1 MILIHSVTLVWG
13 VSGTNQIVL
22 KYVMAGREKNSN
34 HKHLLA
40 GHSLI
45 KKKRKKYP
53 THTTNEADF
62 RGKKVYLQA
71 PKFGNLP
78 LQDY

>member
-1 MILIHSVTLVWG
+1 
-13 VSGTNQIVL
+13 
-22 KYVMAGREKNSN
+22 MAGREKNSN

>member
-1 MILIHSVTLVWG
+1 
-13 VSGTNQIVL
+13 
-22 KYVMAGREKNSN
+22 MAGREKNSN

-45 KKKRKKYP
+45 KKRKKYP